1 MEHAM
6 RGVLFG
12 GGDVA
17 AMSQGFEPVVTA
29 EPSRIAEALVS
40 FRAPASLE
48 ADQYR
53 ALRYRIEERR
63 RDHGFQVVAVT
74 SPTPGDGKTVTALNL
89 AGTLA
94 QSAQARIL
102 VIDADFHQPTAAA
115 YLGLTNPP
123 DVGLIDAILNPE
135 TTLARVVFRV
145 DALNLSLVLPGAHH
159 GSAYELL
166 TAPRFEALLQEAR
179 RSYDY
184 IVIDTPPATVL
195 PDAPLIGRW
204 IDGYVLVVTAH
215 KTPKQALIDAV
226 EALDR
231 SKIVGTVLNGG
242 ERRHNNYGNYDGY
255 YRNAR

>member
-1 MEHAM
+1 M
-6 RGVLFG
+6 RGTLFARG
-12 GGDVA
+12 EVA
-17 AMSQGFEPVVTA
+17 AMRIEPVVTTEA
-29 EPSRIAEALVS
+29 AKISEALVS
-40 FRAPASLE
+40 FRAPSSLE

-53 ALRYRIEERR
+53 ALRYRLEERR
-63 RDHGFQVVAVT
+63 RDSGFQVVAVT
-74 SPTPGDGKTVTALNL
+74 SPAPGDGKTVTALNL

-102 VIDADFHQPTAAA
+102 LIDADFHQPSVAT
-115 YLGLTNPP
+115 YLALRDTP
-123 DVGLIDAILNPE
+123 DVGLIDAILSPGR
-135 TTLARVVFRV
+135 TLAQVTFKVE
-145 DALNLSLVLPGAHH
+145 ALNLSIVLPGAHH

-166 TAPRFEALLQEAR
+166 TAPRFEALLTEAR

-226 EALDR
+226 DALDR
-231 SKIVGTVLNGG
+231 TKIVGTVLGGG
-242 ERRHNNYGNYDGY
+242 ERRHTNYGNYDSY
-255 YRNAR
+255 YRAAR

>member
-1 MEHAM
+1 
-6 RGVLFG
+6 VLFSG
-12 GGDVA
+12 GEVA
-17 AMSQGFEPVVTA
+17 AMPTGFEMTIHA

-40 FRAPASLE
+40 FRSPASLE

-63 RDHGFQVVAVT
+63 RESGFQVVAVT

-102 VIDADFHQPTAAA
+102 VIDADFHQPSTAA

-123 DVGLIDAILNPE
+123 DVGLIDAILNPS
-135 TTLARVVFRV
+135 TSLAKVAFRV
-145 DALNLSLVLPGAHH
+145 NALNLTLVLPGAHH

-166 TAPRFEALLQEAR
+166 TAPRFEALLAEAR
-179 RSYDY
+179 RTYDY

-195 PDAPLIGRW
+195 PDAPLLARW

-226 EALDR
+226 DALDR

-242 ERRHNNYGNYDGY
+242 ERRHTNYGNYESY
-255 YRNAR
+255 YRPAR